1 MSFYA
6 AQRHANNIGDL
17 LIQWVMQACHIA
29 RVSVRGKVCLKN
41 KEKIFVLM
49 EGDRRTVCL
58 RKALSE
64 RFLNEASFV
73 QM

>member
-6 AQRHANNIGDL
+6 AQHHANNIGDL

-49 EGDRRTVCL
+49 EETEGQ
-58 RKALSE
+58 
-64 RFLNEASFV
+64 FV
-73 QM
+73 